1 MNYFFRISQNAAVNA
16 ASESF
21 PTDMQAIE
29 YGAQVAYE
37 LWGKTFG
44 GLSLC
49 TLDANW
55 VELARVQ
62 IPTSKP
68 GL

>member
-29 YGAQVAYE
+29 CGAQVAYE
-37 LWGKTFG
+37 LWAKH
-44 GLSLC
+44 S
-49 TLDANW
+49 AASRY
-55 VELARVQ
+55 ARLT
-62 IPTSKP
+62 PTGSS
-68 GL
+68 